1 MPETH
6 HYSTLKDLLSHPEF
20 VENINWQRKQYDTN
34 QEVIVEGEALQQI
47 YLILTGTLM
56 VCTGIEVSGG
66 SRISPGLCELSEGEE
81 FGHFCFFDDQPQC
94 ATVKATSPCKL
105 VVIDAEKLKIF
116 FNDHPEIGYSI
127 IQHWMKMLLPR
138 LRQGNKRIA
147 SLFSW
152 GLKAHKIDKEFA

>member
-1 MPETH
+1 MPEIH
-6 HYSTLKDLLSHPEF
+6 PYLTLKDLLGHPEF
-20 VENINWQRKQYDTN
+20 IENKNWWRKKFDTN
-34 QEVIVEGEALQQI
+34 QTVIVEGDALQLI
-47 YLILTGTLM
+47 YVILTGTLM
-56 VCTGIEVSGG
+56 VCTDIEITGG

-94 ATVKATSPCKL
+94 ATVKATSACEL
-105 VVIDAEKLKIF
+105 AIVDADKLKIF
-116 FNDHPEIGYSI
+116 FNDHPEIGYSV

-152 GLKAHKIDKEFA
+152 GLKAHHIDKELA